1 MRCRSAFTLV
11 ELLVVLA
18 IIGLLM
24 ALLLPAVQSAR
35 SAARRMQCSS
45 NLHQLGVGML
55 RYESAHKGHFPWTY
69 HGDVTKTYYADS
81 TVSWVITLS
90 PFLENV
96 DSIRL
101 CPDDPVG
108 PQRVQANVNGIRG
121 TSYVINEYVAVS
133 DNRRLLRCKTSI
145 S

>member
-1 MRCRSAFTLV
+1 MRYRNAFTLV

-55 RYESAHKGHFPWTY
+55 RYEKCSQRAFSVDLSRRSYQTY
-69 HGDVTKTYYADS
+69 HADS
-81 TVSWVITLS
+81 AVSWIVTLA

-101 CPDDPVG
+101 CPDDPLG
-108 PQRVQANVNGIRG
+108 PQRVAGQRERNSRHELRDQRIRG
-121 TSYVINEYVAVS
+121 RI
-133 DNRRLLRCKTSI
+133 RRPTAMRC
-145 S
+145 